1 MPAQPIHRPTDRV
14 PMPTLELTT
23 LIPNRAPEEVLD
35 FCLEGLNFPKIFPE
49 RITPLGDIDLNTL
62 RIEAGR
68 QFRFRHWMFNVIP
81 ASWTMVIREV
91 GDRHF
96 IDEMLKGPMAAF
108 RHEHRV
114 AAGEG
119 GTLYS
124 DRVTY
129 SAIGGALS
137 EALLVN
143 AYMRRI
149 FEARH
154 RNMLRL
160 LS

>member
-1 MPAQPIHRPTDRV
+1 MPI
-14 PMPTLELTT
+14 LELTT
-23 LIPNRAPEEVLD
+23 LIPDRTPEDVLD
-35 FCLEGLNFPKIFPE
+35 FCLEGVNFPKIFPE
-49 RITPLGDIDLNTL
+49 RITPLGDIDLNSL

-81 ASWTMVIREV
+81 MNWTVVIREV

-119 GTLYS
+119 GTLYT

-129 SAIGGALS
+129 AAIGGALS

-149 FEARH
+149 FAARH

-160 LS
+160 LK

>member
-1 MPAQPIHRPTDRV
+1 MPVLQ
-14 PMPTLELTT
+14 LTT
-23 LIPNRAPEEVLD
+23 LIPDRTPAQVLD
-35 FCLEGLNFPKIFPE
+35 YCLEGVNFPKIFPE
-49 RITPLGDIDLNTL
+49 RITPLGDIDINSL
-62 RIEAGR
+62 RIQAGR

-81 ASWTMVIREV
+81 ANWTVVIREV
-91 GDRHF
+91 GEHHF

-114 AAGEG
+114 AAVED
-119 GTLYS
+119 GTLYT
-124 DRVTY
+124 DHVTY
-129 SAIGGALS
+129 SAFGGALT

-154 RNMLRL
+154 RNMLQL
-160 LS
+160 LA

>member
-1 MPAQPIHRPTDRV
+1 VTHRLVEWPS
-14 PMPTLELTT
+14 
-23 LIPNRAPEEVLD
+23 PESTAL
-35 FCLEGLNFPKIFPE
+35 
-49 RITPLGDIDLNTL
+49 
-62 RIEAGR
+62 
-68 QFRFRHWMFNVIP
+68 
-81 ASWTMVIREV
+81 
-91 GDRHF
+91 
-96 IDEMLKGPMAAF
+96 AAF

-119 GTLYS
+119 GTLYT

-129 SAIGGALS
+129 SAIGGALT

-149 FEARH
+149 FEVWH

-160 LS
+160 LR

>member
-1 MPAQPIHRPTDRV
+1 MPVLQV
-14 PMPTLELTT
+14 TT
-23 LIPNRAPEEVLD
+23 LIPNRTPDFVLD
-35 FCLEGLNFPKIFPE
+35 FCLEGLNFPNIFPE
-49 RITPLGDIDLNTL
+49 RITLLSDIDLSNL

-81 ASWTMVIREV
+81 ANWTVVIREV
-91 GDRHF
+91 GEQHF
-96 IDEMLKGPMAAF
+96 IDEMLEGPMAAF

-114 AAGEG
+114 EAGEG
-119 GTLYS
+119 GTLYT

-129 SAIGGALS
+129 AAIGGAFT
-137 EALLVN
+137 ETLLVN

-149 FEARH
+149 FAARH

-160 LS
+160 LA

>member
-1 MPAQPIHRPTDRV
+1 
-14 PMPTLELTT
+14 MPTLELTT
-23 LIPNRAPEEVLD
+23 LIPRRTPAQVLD
-35 FCLEGLNFPKIFPE
+35 FCLDGVNFPKIFPE
-49 RITPLGDIDLNTL
+49 RVTPLGHVDPHDL

-68 QFRFRHWMFNVIP
+68 QFRFRHWMFNAVP
-81 ASWTMVIREV
+81 ANWTVVIREV
-91 GDRHF
+91 SDCHF
-96 IDEMLKGPMAAF
+96 VDEMLKGPLRAF

-129 SAIGGALS
+129 SAIGGALM
-137 EALLVN
+137 ERLVVN

-154 RNMLRL
+154 RNMLKL
-160 LS
+160 L

>member
-1 MPAQPIHRPTDRV
+1 MAI
-14 PMPTLELTT
+14 LELTT
-23 LIPNRAPEEVLD
+23 LIPGRTPGQVLD
-35 FCLEGLNFPKIFPE
+35 FCLEGVNFPKIFPE
-49 RITPLGDIDLNTL
+49 RITPLGDINLNDL

-81 ASWTMVIREV
+81 SSWTVVIREV
-91 GDRHF
+91 GEMYF
-96 IDEMLKGPMAAF
+96 IDEMLKGPMRAF

-114 AAGEG
+114 EAGEG
-119 GTLYS
+119 GTLYT

-129 SAIGGALS
+129 SAIGGALV

-143 AYMRRI
+143 SYMRRI

-154 RNMLRL
+154 RNMLQL
-160 LS
+160 LK

>member
-1 MPAQPIHRPTDRV
+1 MPV
-14 PMPTLELTT
+14 LELTT
-23 LIPNRAPEEVLD
+23 LIPHRTPREVLE
-35 FCLEGLNFPKIFPE
+35 FCLEGVNFPKIFPE
-49 RITPLGDIDLNTL
+49 RITPLGDVDLNDL

-68 QFRFRHWMFNVIP
+68 RFRFRHWMFNFIP
-81 ASWTMVIREV
+81 SNWTVVIREV
-91 GDRHF
+91 GDVHF
-96 IDEMLKGPMAAF
+96 VDEMLKGPMRAF

-119 GTLYS
+119 GTLYT

-143 AYMRRI
+143 GYMRRI
-149 FEARH
+149 FAARH

-160 LS
+160 LR

>member
-1 MPAQPIHRPTDRV
+1 MPV
-14 PMPTLELTT
+14 LELTT
-23 LIPNRAPEEVLD
+23 LIPNRTPEFVLD

-49 RITPLGDIDLNTL
+49 RVTLLSDIDLSNL

-68 QFRFRHWMFNVIP
+68 QFRFRHWMFNAIP
-81 ASWTMVIREV
+81 TNWTVMIREA
-91 GDRHF
+91 GDHHF
-96 IDEMLKGPMAAF
+96 IDEMVEGPLAAF

-114 AAGEG
+114 RAGDG

-129 SAIGGALS
+129 AAIGGAVL
-137 EALLVN
+137 EWLLVN
-143 AYMRRI
+143 DYMRRI
-149 FEARH
+149 FAARH

-160 LS
+160 LA